1 MTNDLAGYAYT
12 VTATELVECLRI
24 ALLQWKR
31 HASLNPSDVNAASW
45 SRCTKALADA
55 QASLKLSAEH

>member
-1 MTNDLAGYAYT
+1 
-12 VTATELVECLRI
+12 VTAELVECLRI

-31 HASLNPSDVNAASW
+31 HASLNPADVNAASW

-55 QASLKLSAEH
+55 QSELKLAGEH